1 MTDITRIE
9 TSPRLSRAVVCNGV
23 AYLSGLTARERNN
36 DVASQTRQVLDRID
50 EELAKAGSHKSR
62 ILFAQIFMK
71 DIKSHFGG
79 MNAVWEAWMP
89 SGCAPAR
96 STVEAVLALPDL
108 LLEVV
113 ITAQVDPG
121 PAESK
126 AVEPRYAAI
135 HLADGF

>member
-1 MTDITRIE
+1 MDIRRIE
-9 TSPRLSRAVVCNGV
+9 ASPRLSRAVICNGIV
-23 AYLSGLTARERNN
+23 YLSGLTARKR
-36 DVASQTRQVLDRID
+36 DTDIVGQTQQVLDRID

-71 DIKSHFGG
+71 DIKTHFPG
-79 MNAVWEAWMP
+79 MNAVWESWMP

-113 ITAQVDPG
+113 ITAQIGAGAVPSNPVD
-121 PAESK
+121 
-126 AVEPRYAAI
+126 PRYAAI
-135 HLADGF
+135 HVKDGF